1 MCAAKGASVMGTY
14 KEIPKEPNGQ
24 VKLCITFDSSTS
36 GDEIIVFA
44 HNVDDPEK
52 LSSYHLNLKE
62 TNCTSAPDLA
72 GGYFFGL
79 FTNGGNTLNEPD
91 TPLTIL
97 IDIVPTSEYTCVF
110 Y

>member
-1 MCAAKGASVMGTY
+1 MCAAIGASVIGTF
-14 KEIPKEPNGQ
+14 KDIPKDPNGQ
-24 VKLCITFDSSTS
+24 VNLCITFDASTS
-36 GDEIIVFA
+36 GDKIIVFA

-62 TNCTSAPDLA
+62 TNCTPAPALA
-72 GGYFFGL
+72 GRYFFGL

-91 TPLTIL
+91 TPLAIS